1 MIGSTSFENT
11 GVDENS
17 IDFNR
22 VSRLRYAVFQGCKFT
37 RVYLPATVDIKNSG
51 HTFSANNELLKI
63 EFGEGFSVIPLMVQ
77 SCGKLITLIYP
88 STTEEMGGGMLHRCT
103 KVQHLIVKSV
113 VPPVITGQLSLG
125 YDMPTSYSIYVPDES
140 VEAYKSADIWKN
152 YSSKI
157 KPMSQ
162 KPENV

>member
-1 MIGSTSFENT
+1 M
-11 GVDENS
+11 
-17 IDFNR
+17 
-22 VSRLRYAVFQGCKFT
+22 
-37 RVYLPATVDIKNSG
+37 
-51 HTFSANNELLKI
+51 
-63 EFGEGFSVIPLMVQ
+63 
-77 SCGKLITLIYP
+77 
-88 STTEEMGGGMLHRCT
+88 
-103 KVQHLIVKSV
+103 IVKSV

-125 YDMPTSYSIYVPDES
+125 YDMPTSYSIYVPEES